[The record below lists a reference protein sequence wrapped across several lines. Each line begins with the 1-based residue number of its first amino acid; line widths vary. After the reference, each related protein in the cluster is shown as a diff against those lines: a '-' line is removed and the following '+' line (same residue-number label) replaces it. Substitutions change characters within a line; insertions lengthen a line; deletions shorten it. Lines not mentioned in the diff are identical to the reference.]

1 MVSTTRPNPAQCES
15 ALVMTN
21 SPASPTG
28 IGIIGMGG
36 FAGAHHQA
44 VLPLEAAGECR
55 LIGTCDPVPSQWAQ
69 RQTDWRLTARGVRVF
84 TDYREMLDA
93 CRRELGL
100 VTIPTPIPLHAEMHR
115 ACVERG
121 LPVYLEKPP
130 TLDPQ
135 ELQQMIAVDARAT
148 RPTTVGFNFIV
159 EEARQRLKQRLL
171 AGEFGA
177 LREIAVSGGW
187 PRGPAYYARA
197 PWAGRLTLDGRRVLD
212 SCMGNAMSHLVHD
225 ALFWC
230 GRDGLWSWSEA
241 AEVRAE
247 LYRANAI
254 ESFDT
259 AFVAART
266 VTGAEVRLGL
276 THAAFPQL
284 PVEERLRCERA
295 TIWFWPGG
303 RDDRLWYRLQWHDG
317 RSETETTPHQKLL
330 KVNLHACLAFLRGER
345 ERPLTRLS
353 ESQPM
358 VHLHALALVAAGQ
371 IHTIAPR
378 WIVPAGNGFLHVNG
392 LPAAIHEF
400 LDSGRFPSE
409 QACPWAGQG
418 GRATAADL
426 ARLPAGVER
435 LQQEAARTL
444 R

>member
-1 MVSTTRPNPAQCES
+1 MTRRSAQ
-15 ALVMTN
+15 
-21 SPASPTG
+21 PTG

-36 FAGAHHQA
+36 FAGAHHDA
-44 VLPLEAAGECR
+44 VLPLEAANECR
-55 LIGTCDPVPSQWAQ
+55 LICTCDPAPAQWAQ
-69 RQTDWRLTARGVRVF
+69 RQTEWRLATRGVRVF
-84 TDYREMLDA
+84 TEYRQMLDT
-93 CRRELGL
+93 CRHELGL

-135 ELQQMIAVDARAT
+135 QLEEMIAVDAGAPW
-148 RPTTVGFNFIV
+148 PTTVGFNFII

-177 LREIAVSGGW
+177 LREVGVSGGW

-197 PWAGRLTLDGRRVLD
+197 RWAGRLMLDGRLVLD
-212 SCMGNAMSHLVHD
+212 SCMGNAVSHLVHD

-230 GRDGLWSWSEA
+230 GHEGLWSWSEMT
-241 AEVRAE
+241 EVRAE

-259 AFVAART
+259 AFVSART
-266 VTGAEVRLGL
+266 VTGADVRLGL
-276 THAAFPQL
+276 THATFPGL
-284 PVEERLRCERA
+284 PLEERLRCERA

-303 RDDRLWYRLQWHDG
+303 RDDGLWYRLQWDDG
-317 RSETETTPHQKLL
+317 RLETETCPRRNLL
-330 KVNLHACLAFLRGER
+330 EANLRACLAFVRGGGD
-345 ERPLTRLS
+345 RPLTRLS
-353 ESQPM
+353 DCRPM

-371 IHTIAPR
+371 IHTIAPL
-378 WIVPAGNGFLHVNG
+378 WGTPAGNGFLHVNG

-409 QACPWAGQG
+409 QGCPWAGHG
-418 GRATAADL
+418 GRATPVDL
-426 ARLPAGVER
+426 ARLPAVVER
-435 LQQEAARTL
+435 LRQEVSQTPR
-444 R
+444 